1 MHSTRA
7 GGEGSAGSTLP
18 VAPLG
23 KGLRPQPCR
32 LGKRFYD
39 DVERVLLVDHA
50 TFSSPE
56 ELGMSILGMD
66 PPRH

>member
-7 GGEGSAGSTLP
+7 GGEGSAGSALP
-18 VAPLG
+18 EAPLG
-23 KGLRPQPCR
+23 KGRRPKPCQ
-32 LGKRFYD
+32 LSKCFYD
-39 DVERVLLVDHA
+39 DVDHA

-56 ELGMSILGMD
+56 EFGMSILGMD